1 MAREKSRELVEVEP
15 AKPLSIGIF
24 TNTMI
29 ITVDLG
35 HFKAYRVTANPGGSP
50 AIDLIE
56 SYDSIEG
63 HGKIAEKFYDTAGRF
78 VGGGG
83 KGEVA
88 KGYGEP
94 HNLESEVRKKLVKMI
109 AMDIDALIKK
119 EGCEKWYL
127 AAGDRIEKEI
137 IKRLEPA
144 VKAKLD
150 KSVAMDLTKSP
161 KSEILSHFR

>member
-1 MAREKSRELVEVEP
+1 MARGISKEP
-15 AKPLSIGIF
+15 LRALPVKPPNVGTLM
-24 TNTMI
+24 NTMI

-50 AIDLIE
+50 TIE
-56 SYDSIEG
+56 LVECYDSIEG

-94 HNLESEVRKKLVKMI
+94 HHLESEIRKKLVRMI
-109 AMDIDALIKK
+109 ALDINALIKK
-119 EGCEKWYL
+119 EGFEKWYL

-137 IKRLEPA
+137 IKRLEPD
-144 VKAKLD
+144 VRSKLD
-150 KSVAMDLTKSP
+150 RSVAMDLTKCP
-161 KSEILSHFR
+161 KSEILGHFT